1 MHKELE
7 RVKDQ
12 YVEEILEL
20 TKDGI
25 SIKNVELVDV
35 LTHTAKNLCKLI
47 EDDGHADSYGRR
59 DGEYSRRDARG
70 RYATGDGWMKD
81 RLHRMEEEA
90 PNEYARREYREY
102 AGRMK

>member
-1 MHKELE
+1 MHNELE

-47 EDDGHADSYGRR
+47 ESDGYGRSR
-59 DGEYSRRDARG
+59 DSRG
-70 RYATGDGWMKD
+70 RFTSDGDWKD
-81 RLHRMEEEA
+81 RMHRMEEEA
-90 PNEYARREYREY
+90 PNEYAKRSVKEYGE
-102 AGRMK
+102 RMR

>member
-7 RVKDQ
+7 RVKDE

-25 SIKNVELVDV
+25 SIKNVELIDV

-47 EDDGHADSYGRR
+47 ESDGMHDENYGRR
-59 DGEYSRRDARG
+59 RRDSMG
-70 RYATGDGWMKD
+70 RYAGNDDEWMRD
-81 RLHRMEEEA
+81 RLRKMEDEA
-90 PNEYARREYREY
+90 PSEYVRREVQQYTD
-102 AGRMK
+102 RMK

>member
-7 RVKDQ
+7 KVKDE

-47 EDDGHADSYGRR
+47 ESDREYGRSR
-59 DGEYSRRDARG
+59 DSRG
-70 RYATGDGWMKD
+70 RYTSDEDWKD
-81 RLHRMEEEA
+81 RMHRMEEDA
-90 PNEYARREYREY
+90 PNEYVRRSMKQYGE
-102 AGRMK
+102 RMN